1 MPTNRKE
8 KVMPLEI
15 VLKRNDPAP
24 LYQQIAE
31 QIKRA
36 IASGHLPAGAQ
47 LPTVRRLA
55 AEVGVTRLTVQN
67 AYAELQSSG
76 WIESTV
82 GRGTFVSA
90 QASVQPRWSAASGAA
105 TPAAVIGDILQ
116 MGRGT
121 GILSFASAS
130 PDPQLF
136 PEAEF
141 WAALE
146 SQRQRLSEAMSYG
159 PAQGDTGLRIEL
171 AAHLAER
178 GLSAT
183 PDDLLVVA
191 GVSQGVMLAA
201 QALAQPGDSILI
213 EQPTYVGFLHQLRT
227 LGLQPMAVP
236 VDEEGLRLDVVEQMA
251 RAHRIRFFYT
261 IPSFQNPT
269 GYCMSHSHRLQ
280 LLELAERYGFY
291 IIEDDLYGW
300 LAYDAEPPLP
310 IKALDAADRV
320 IYISGFSKTLAP
332 GVRLGVMAPPSALR
346 DRLIGLRIA
355 ADLGSPLL
363 LQWTLAAFLHRGEFR
378 RHLRRVLPVYQ
389 ERRDALLAALG
400 QAMPP
405 GVHWTRPRGGLCC
418 WVTLPRPV
426 SVGEIPRLALQ
437 QGWAVAPGSIFW
449 TNTDGERNLR
459 LCFGGLTVGQ
469 LRRGVEVIAEIV
481 RQQLAFAPVTPASPV
496 EWLPMV

>member
-1 MPTNRKE
+1 MAIPF
-8 KVMPLEI
+8 EI
-15 VLKRNDPAP
+15 VLRRNDPTP
-24 LYQQIAE
+24 LYRQIAE

-36 IASGHLPAGAQ
+36 IVNGHLPAGTQ

-67 AYAELQSSG
+67 AYAELQSDG
-76 WIESTV
+76 WIDSTV

-90 QASVQPRWSAASGAA
+90 QAVVEPRWSAASGAA

-116 MGRGT
+116 MGRGA

-146 SQRQRLSEAMSYG
+146 SQRQKLSEAISYG
-159 PAQGDTGLRIEL
+159 PAQGDTSLRMEL

-178 GLSAT
+178 GLSVT

-201 QALAQPGDSILI
+201 QALTQPGDSILI
-213 EQPTYVGFLHQLRT
+213 EQPTYVGFLHQLRI
-227 LGLQPMAVP
+227 LGLQPIAVP
-236 VDEEGLRLDVVEQMA
+236 VGEEGPQLDVVEQMA
-251 RAHRIRFFYT
+251 RTHRIRCFYT

-269 GYCMSHSHRLQ
+269 GSCMPPSHRLQ
-280 LLELAERYGFY
+280 LLELSERYGFY

-310 IKALDAADRV
+310 LKALDTADRV
-320 IYISGFSKTLAP
+320 IHVSSFSKTLAP
-332 GVRLGVMAPPSALR
+332 GLRLGVMAPPPALR
-346 DRLIGLRIA
+346 DHLISLRIA

-363 LQWTLAAFLHRGEFR
+363 LQRALAAFLHRGEFR
-378 RHLRRVLPVYQ
+378 RHLRRVLPVYR
-389 ERRDALLAALG
+389 ERRDALLAALA

-405 GVHWTRPRGGLCC
+405 GVHWTRPHGGLCC

-426 SVGEIPRLALQ
+426 GVGEIPRLALRE
-437 QGWAVAPGSIFW
+437 GWAVTPGSVFW
-449 TNTDGERNLR
+449 TTSDGERNLR
-459 LCFGGLTVGQ
+459 LCFGGLTAGQ
-469 LRRGVEVIAEIV
+469 IRRGVEVIAEII
-481 RQQLAFAPVTPASPV
+481 RQQLAITPAAPASPA
-496 EWLPMV
+496 EWLPLV